1 MMGLLIK
8 DWKIILTQKNVIFI
22 VLGIC
27 FVFLIKGQN
36 VENVVIYATAMLS
49 LLVTSTINYD
59 EVDNGM
65 GFLFTLPI
73 SRKKYLLEKY
83 TFSFL
88 IAGSTSV
95 LGNLAAMAISIAK
108 SAPYSFQAFLTGL
121 VSSLAVAIL
130 MVAILIPVQLKFGSE
145 KGRIVLFMIS
155 GCVLAIGY
163 LCKKAAEIFSVDLLG
178 WLQGLGQTEVL
189 VYIGVSLAA
198 ALGIS
203 YQISVA
209 AMQKKQF

>member
-1 MMGLLIK
+1 MKGLLIK

-27 FVFLIKGQN
+27 FAFLIKGQN
-36 VENVVIYATAMLS
+36 VENVVTYATAMLS
-49 LLVTSTINYD
+49 LLVTSTISYD
-59 EVDNGM
+59 EMDNGM

-73 SRKKYLLEKY
+73 SRKKYVLEKY

-88 IAGSTSV
+88 MAGSTSF
-95 LGNLAAMAISIAK
+95 LGNLAAMVIIIAK
-108 SAPYSFQAFLTGL
+108 SAPYSLQVFLTGL
-121 VSSLAVAIL
+121 FSSLAVAIL
-130 MVAILIPVQLKFGSE
+130 MITILIPVQLKFGSE

-155 GCVLAIGY
+155 GCILAIGY

-178 WLQGLGQTEVL
+178 WLQGLGQTEVF
-189 VYIGVSLAA
+189 VYIGVLLAVS
-198 ALGIS
+198 LGIS